1 MITIVITALVFTA
14 TLGSA
19 MMYGITQNWIASAMI
34 GCAITV
40 SAALVVAAEIIAN
53 AIRGR

>member
-1 MITIVITALVFTA
+1 MIAIVITALVFTA
-14 TLGSA
+14 TLGSL
-19 MMYGITQNWIASAMI
+19 MMYSITENWVASAMI

-40 SAALVVAAEIIAN
+40 SAGLVVAAEIIAS